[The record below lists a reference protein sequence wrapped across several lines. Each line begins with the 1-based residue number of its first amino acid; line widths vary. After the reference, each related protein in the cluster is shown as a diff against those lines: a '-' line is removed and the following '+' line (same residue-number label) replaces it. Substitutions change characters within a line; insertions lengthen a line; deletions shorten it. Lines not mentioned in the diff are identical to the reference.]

1 MVKITTSDTLKMLSE
16 ILEEPLE
23 NLSPEVSRDNVYGW
37 DSLGALSLMAEL
49 DERFGIILSA
59 DESREMT
66 RIDDVLQLLRRHG
79 CLAD

>member
-1 MVKITTSDTLKMLSE
+1 MDKITTSEAFKMLSE
-16 ILEEPLE
+16 VLEEPLA
-23 NLSPEVSRDNVYGW
+23 NLSPDLLRDDVYGW

-49 DERFGIILSA
+49 DERFGILLTA

-79 CLAD
+79 RLAD

>member
-1 MVKITTSDTLKMLSE
+1 MDKITTSEALKMLSE
-16 ILEEPLE
+16 VLEEPLA
-23 NLSPEVSRDNVYGW
+23 NLSPDLLRDDVYGW

-49 DERFGIILSA
+49 DERFGILLSA

-79 CLAD
+79 VLAD

>member
-1 MVKITTSDTLKMLSE
+1 MVKITTPDALTMLSE
-16 ILEEPLE
+16 VLEEPVG
-23 NLSPEVSRDNVYGW
+23 NLAPEVLRDDVYGW

-49 DERFGIILSA
+49 DDRFGIMLTA